1 MFPPKYS
8 PVCQRNIMLS
18 HRLAWSVAY
27 ARGEYDPS
35 QHLSVL
41 DAYSDDFDVLAEVE
55 VDSWAQLRDARSGRA
70 LFQVPGGLLVFNLDD
85 PTAPYPQAFFATRGW
100 PRDILVEGRQIIFA
114 AGRYGIYA
122 FDLDTVNLLP
132 AD

>member
-1 MFPPKYS
+1 M
-8 PVCQRNIMLS
+8 
-18 HRLAWSVAY
+18 
-27 ARGEYDPS
+27 
-35 QHLSVL
+35 
-41 DAYSDDFDVLAEVE
+41 LAEVE
-55 VDSWAQLRDARSGRA
+55 ADSWAQLRDARSGRA